1 MLTCSTGHRCRLTDY
16 DTVSH
21 MLAHRFDRSR
31 GRTHGHYVVRLFAT
45 FFVFL
50 TTGGLASDGI
60 AASESSGAAKGDNRP
75 AEVDRWIPSL
85 GVFGGFQQQHAE
97 GSVDP
102 GMLEPSA
109 PQCVPDPTGT
119 QCSIDRQIQPY
130 DEGDDE
136 IRRFRGGL
144 SAELMSPSL
153 LYNFGR
159 PRFFMHLDPMISA
172 GFDRRIA
179 GSGDPGAMIEA
190 QQPPGVTQSD
200 EANYSGQGTKLL
212 ADVAP
217 FSMGVG
223 VGVALNFDV
232 FDRRIR
238 IKSSAEYLGER
249 LKVKGQVSRVVQ
261 VAQQPQVNTPSDFR
275 FIELRASDTQIYHA
289 VGVGLEIEIDGD
301 RIGPFVL
308 SPFMAARAYHF
319 IGNLDVDL
327 SDTNEYGESATWHFE
342 RDAWQWGAQ
351 FGVRLR
357 WVPE

>member
-1 MLTCSTGHRCRLTDY
+1 MGST
-16 DTVSH
+16 VESV
-21 MLAHRFDRSR
+21 A
-31 GRTHGHYVVRLFAT
+31 A
-45 FFVFL
+45 
-50 TTGGLASDGI
+50 DG
-60 AASESSGAAKGDNRP
+60 SSGAPKRDELP
-75 AEVDRWIPSL
+75 AEVDRWVPSL
-85 GVFGGFQQQHAE
+85 GIFGGFQQQHAE
-97 GSVDP
+97 GTVDP

-109 PQCVPDPTGT
+109 PQCVPDITSSN
-119 QCSIDRQIQPY
+119 CLIDQQIQPF
-130 DEGDDE
+130 DEDEDE
-136 IRRFRGGL
+136 IRRFRGGI
-144 SAELMSPSL
+144 SAELMGPSL
-153 LYNFGR
+153 MNNFGR
-159 PRFFMHLDPMISA
+159 PRFFVHVDPMISA

-190 QQPPGVTQSD
+190 QQPPGVTRSD
-200 EANYSGQGTKLL
+200 EANFSGQGTRLL

-217 FSMGVG
+217 FSMNAG
-223 VGVALNFDV
+223 VGVAFNFDV
-232 FDRRIR
+232 LDRRIR

-289 VGVGLEIEIDGD
+289 VGAGLEIEIDGD

-327 SDTNEYGESATWHFE
+327 RDSNEYGESATWHFE
-342 RDAWQWGAQ
+342 RDAWQWGAR